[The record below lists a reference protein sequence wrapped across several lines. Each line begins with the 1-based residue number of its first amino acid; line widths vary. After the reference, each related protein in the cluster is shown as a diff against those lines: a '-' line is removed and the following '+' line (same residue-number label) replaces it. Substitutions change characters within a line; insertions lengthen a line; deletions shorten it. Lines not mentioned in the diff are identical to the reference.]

1 MRLIDAE
8 PLHKA
13 LIDHIKRVEELG
25 FSTTEARVLLFNVD
39 NAPTIEAEPIIR
51 CKDCKLNGT
60 WDCPTNW
67 NADEIMLM
75 DDDDF
80 CSYGDRKS
88 EEASE

>member
-1 MRLIDAE
+1 MRVIDADALKE
-8 PLHKA
+8 RWCANCDNKHLCGDKA
-13 LIDHIKRVEELG
+13 GCDDVKELYD
-25 FSTTEARVLLFNVD
+25 L
-39 NAPTIEAEPIIR
+39 PTIDAEPIIR